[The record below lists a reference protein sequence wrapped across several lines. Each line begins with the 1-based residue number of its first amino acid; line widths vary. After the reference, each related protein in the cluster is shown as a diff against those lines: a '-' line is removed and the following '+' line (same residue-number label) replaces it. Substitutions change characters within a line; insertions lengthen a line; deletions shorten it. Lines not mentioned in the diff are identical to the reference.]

1 MKTLEKGMYLLP
13 DDQFEFELK
22 KHPLT
27 KQEIQGENKSLMTI
41 VTPEILEN
49 SKFMQKLN
57 REKTHTLIRSEV
69 YFDKFYTPEEFDKK
83 NAEDVAKVIQ
93 GILRKLGAKKA
104 DYKFVKSNEAKDF
117 SEAKRDI
124 NAKGGYKV
132 FEGKGQYASSEKQST
147 EASNKEEIKK
157 TITFEGIASSKEEL
171 NEYIKEKNIDIENL
185 DGWLQELVESHGDKN
200 RTKHYKGEKYT
211 LSYNKDTAEKITQI
225 SANIKISPMFKAS
238 LGAKFSHSSAEE
250 STYHEEIIFDI
261 EFGEE

>member
-13 DDQFEFELK
+13 DEQFEFELK

-69 YFDKFYTPEEFDKK
+69 YFDKFYTSEEFDKK

-117 SEAKRDI
+117 SEERRDI
-124 NAKGGYKV
+124 NAKTRRKV
-132 FEGKGQYASSEKQST
+132 FESKTQCASSEKQST

-185 DGWLQELVESHGDKN
+185 DGWLQELIESHGDKN

-238 LGAKFSHSSAEE
+238 LGAKFSHSSTEE
-250 STYHEEIIFDI
+250 RVYHETIIFDI